1 MGHSPTADHT
11 SGLEHSPVIMP
22 SVPVSLLL
30 VLLAAQ
36 TSTAAAGEPRRLLSS
51 LPSLLSLP
59 FPATLQLLRL
69 ERIRELKQSILERE
83 EDENRNLEEMI
94 KSVEVEKTE
103 EAKIGPV
110 PVVTKRNPI
119 CLRRCLSAGFLHPAQ
134 CYVLC

>member
-83 EDENRNLEEMI
+83 ETQNLEEMI
-94 KSVEVEKTE
+94 NSVEMEKTE
-103 EAKIGPV
+103 EAKISPV
-110 PVVTKRNPI
+110 PMVTKRNPI
-119 CLRRCLSAGFLHPAQ
+119 CLRRCLRAGILHPAQ
-134 CYVLC
+134 CYALC

>member
-1 MGHSPTADHT
+1 
-11 SGLEHSPVIMP
+11 MP

-30 VLLAAQ
+30 VLLVVQ
-36 TSTAAAGEPRRLLSS
+36 TSTAAGEPHRLLSS

-69 ERIRELKQSILERE
+69 ERIRELKQTIPERE

-94 KSVEVEKTE
+94 KSAEMEKTE

-110 PVVTKRNPI
+110 PMVTKRNPI
-119 CLRRCLSAGFLHPAQ
+119 CLRRCLGAGFLHPAQ

>member
-1 MGHSPTADHT
+1 
-11 SGLEHSPVIMP
+11 MP

-30 VLLAAQ
+30 VLLLVQ

-83 EDENRNLEEMI
+83 EDESRNPEEMI
-94 KSVEVEKTE
+94 KSVEMEK
-103 EAKIGPV
+103 
-110 PVVTKRNPI
+110 VTVTRY
-119 CLRRCLSAGFLHPAQ
+119 SSSS
-134 CYVLC
+134 

>member
-51 LPSLLSLP
+51 LLSLP

-69 ERIRELKQSILERE
+69 ERIRELKQTILERE
-83 EDENRNLEEMI
+83 EEENRNPEEMI
-94 KSVEVEKTE
+94 KSVEMEKTE
-103 EAKIGPV
+103 EAQIGPV
-110 PVVTKRNPI
+110 PMVTKRNPI
-119 CLRRCLSAGFLHPAQ
+119 CLRRCLRAGILHPAQ

>member
-1 MGHSPTADHT
+1 
-11 SGLEHSPVIMP
+11 MP

-30 VLLAAQ
+30 VLLVQ

-51 LPSLLSLP
+51 LPSLP

-69 ERIRELKQSILERE
+69 ERIREVKQSILERE

-94 KSVEVEKTE
+94 KSAEMEKTE

-110 PVVTKRNPI
+110 PMVTKRNPI
-119 CLRRCLSAGFLHPAQ
+119 CLRRCLRAGFLHPAQ